1 MSREPQQPQQPQ
13 EPQEP
18 QEPRELEGRAP
29 QSYAELIA
37 RNAEFTLFARGRGTR
52 FTGARGERAAYEALV
67 RVPDARIADAV
78 ARVDFARTIRDLVH
92 GHYTSAAAGHS
103 EPRPAHTPHTYTGE
117 LDGKKMY
124 VEFGLS
130 SGRLTGRLTVHA
142 HEDPYEYMKG
152 TEVEME
158 IVRDIDDSTVDF
170 LGPRYAAIADD
181 IRALRQLR
189 RRSFAADG
197 AHGAPVV
204 FVTDMRVSPLRWS
217 ERPLRMMHAAIALCA
232 QLGLISGA
240 SLVVVDKRGY
250 GLALMPCTRML
261 EHGLTELARSERT
274 RYLLEP
280 IGQSLLFGRADE
292 LVERLRD
299 FDAYRYTRASQV
311 GASPPTPPLWGTK
324 IKIG

>member
-1 MSREPQQPQQPQ
+1 
-13 EPQEP
+13 
-18 QEPRELEGRAP
+18 
-29 QSYAELIA
+29 
-37 RNAEFTLFARGRGTR
+37 
-52 FTGARGERAAYEALV
+52 
-67 RVPDARIADAV
+67 
-78 ARVDFARTIRDLVH
+78 
-92 GHYTSAAAGHS
+92 
-103 EPRPAHTPHTYTGE
+103 
-117 LDGKKMY
+117 MY

-130 SGRLTGRLTVHA
+130 SGRLTGRLTLHA

-158 IVRDIDDSTVDF
+158 IVRDLDDSTVDF
-170 LGPRYAAIADD
+170 LGPSRYAAIADD
-181 IRALRQLR
+181 IRALRHGPL
-189 RRSFAADG
+189 SVHG

-261 EHGLTELARSERT
+261 EHGLAKLARSERT

-311 GASPPTPPLWGTK
+311 GASPPHAPLVGERK
-324 IKIG
+324 